1 MEKSLKSHNIQTCE
15 ICDYTTSS
23 KKDYQKHLLTRKH
36 LDRTN
41 RTDKSPKNPKNAKIY
56 KCECGKIYKARN
68 SLWYHKQKC
77 DYNTA
82 IKEDVEENETQI
94 VKIENKDSENDDVTV
109 KDIMKMM
116 MDDRKQIMESHL
128 EHQNRFMEATSKMIV
143 DVVKNTKGDTT
154 NSHNNIT
161 NNNFNM
167 NFFLNEQC
175 KDALNIMDFVTSVK
189 VKMSEVEDVGALGYA
204 EGIGRIF
211 VRALNELDVYQR
223 PIHCSDLKRETL
235 YIKDENGWEKED
247 ETNPRIK
254 RSIRHLAHQNVKA
267 IPEWKEE
274 NSSWQKRHSQTEEQ
288 YYKITG
294 NSMGACEPEGNEK
307 NYNKIIRKV
316 AKEVTIDKS
325 KL

>member
-36 LDRTN
+36 LDRTD
-41 RTDKSPKNPKNAKIY
+41 RTKISAKNPKNAKNPKIY

-77 DYNTA
+77 DYNTD

-116 MDDRKQIMESHL
+116 MDDRKQIMESHI
-128 EHQNRFMEATSKMIV
+128 ESQNRFMEATSKMIV

-189 VKMSEVEDVGALGYA
+189 VKMSEVEDVGALG
-204 EGIGRIF
+204 
-211 VRALNELDVYQR
+211 
-223 PIHCSDLKRETL
+223 
-235 YIKDENGWEKED
+235 
-247 ETNPRIK
+247 
-254 RSIRHLAHQNVKA
+254 
-267 IPEWKEE
+267 
-274 NSSWQKRHSQTEEQ
+274 
-288 YYKITG
+288 
-294 NSMGACEPEGNEK
+294 
-307 NYNKIIRKV
+307 
-316 AKEVTIDKS
+316 
-325 KL
+325 

>member
-1 MEKSLKSHNIQTCE
+1 MI
-15 ICDYTTSS
+15 
-23 KKDYQKHLLTRKH
+23 
-36 LDRTN
+36 TN
-41 RTDKSPKNPKNAKIY
+41 KMPKNAPKYYCEKCHFGCSKLSNYNNHLSTSKHQMITDGNTNDNTLRSQNGTKMPKNANTY
-56 KCECGKIYKARN
+56 HCECGQVYKYRSGLSRHRNVCKTINTPEEPQENSKITKT
-68 SLWYHKQKC
+68 S
-77 DYNTA
+77 
-82 IKEDVEENETQI
+82 
-94 VKIENKDSENDDVTV
+94 DDDEISV
-109 KDIMKMM
+109 KDVMKLV
-116 MDDRKQIMESHL
+116 MDNQQQLL
-128 EHQNRFMEATSKMIV
+128 ETNKMIV
-143 DVVKNTKGDTT
+143 DVVKNSHGNITNT
-154 NSHNNIT
+154 NSHNT

-175 KDALNIMDFVTSVK
+175 KDALNIMDFVNSVK
-189 VKMSEVEDVGALGYA
+189 VKIKEVEDVGALGYA

-247 ETNPRIK
+247 ETNPK
-254 RSIRHLAHQNVKA
+254 VKKSIRYLAHQNVKA
-267 IPEWKEE
+267 IPEWKEI

-316 AKEVTIDKS
+316 AKEVTIDKNNV
-325 KL
+325 

>member
-1 MEKSLKSHNIQTCE
+1 MEKSLKSHNIHTCE

-23 KKDYQKHLLTRKH
+23 KKDYHKHLLTRKH
-36 LDRTN
+36 LDRTD
-41 RTDKSPKNPKNAKIY
+41 RTEKSPKNPKNAKIY

-77 DYNTA
+77 DYNPD
-82 IKEDVEENETQI
+82 IKEEPQENNKITKTSDDDDDDLSMKDV
-94 VKIENKDSENDDVTV
+94 
-109 KDIMKMM
+109 MKMM
-116 MDDRKQIMESHL
+116 MDNQL
-128 EHQNRFMEATSKMIV
+128 ETNKMMV
-143 DVVKNTKGDTT
+143 DIVKNSQGNITNT
-154 NSHNNIT
+154 NSHNT

-167 NFFLNEQC
+167 NIFLNEQC

-189 VKMSEVEDVGALGYA
+189 VKMKEVEDVGALGYA

-235 YIKDENGWEKED
+235 YVKDENGWEKEED
-247 ETNPRIK
+247 SNPK
-254 RSIRHLAHQNVKA
+254 VKKSIRYLAHQNVKA
-267 IPEWKEE
+267 IPGWTEE
-274 NSSWQKRHSQTEEQ
+274 NSSWQQSHSQTEQ

-294 NSMGACEPEGNEK
+294 NSMGACEPAGNEK

-316 AKEVTIDKS
+316 AKQVTIDKS